1 MNRFRSKFL
10 DVFSLIKTSSKNRK
24 IRKFLRSQVRR
35 DGSGRPPGGWR
46 RRPGNLT
53 SIPGHLRANGRAGES
68 GGKLGKG
75 TYGRIGCIFNEFNG
89 YVCISRIDMYMCMY
103 VCIYIYVIYIH
114 IYICG
119 YIWINLITTPRR
131 DGAGMMVGLGELSA
145 KDVRPVNDF
154 NLSR

>member
-1 MNRFRSKFL
+1 
-10 DVFSLIKTSSKNRK
+10 
-24 IRKFLRSQVRR
+24 
-35 DGSGRPPGGWR
+35 
-46 RRPGNLT
+46 
-53 SIPGHLRANGRAGES
+53 
-68 GGKLGKG
+68 
-75 TYGRIGCIFNEFNG
+75 
-89 YVCISRIDMYMCMY
+89 MYMCMY
-103 VCIYIYVIYIH
+103 VCMYIYIYVIYIH